1 MKLKEEKILQ
11 DCNTCKFPSA
21 TKQLANVS
29 LSLFNVVTQAIK
41 TGEVRAANDVV
52 ENRIKACLE
61 CPSLKEAR
69 CLECGCFISLKAGLK
84 SEACPKGK
92 W

>member
-1 MKLKEEKILQ
+1 MQ

-29 LSLFNVVTQAIK
+29 LSLFNVITQAIK
-41 TGEVRAANDVV
+41 TGEIRESNGVIESRVTICNGCEYLKD
-52 ENRIKACLE
+52 NRC
-61 CPSLKEAR
+61 S
-69 CLECGCFISLKAGLK
+69 ECGCFIALKAGLK
-84 SEACPKGK
+84 SESCPRNL

>member
-1 MKLKEEKILQ
+1 MQ
-11 DCNTCKFPSA
+11 DCSTCKFPGA

-41 TGEVRAANDVV
+41 TGEIRASNQVV
-52 ENRIKACLE
+52 EDRINICGECEYLKTNRC
-61 CPSLKEAR
+61 S
-69 CLECGCFISLKAGLK
+69 ECGCFIALKAGLK
-84 SEACPKGK
+84 SESCPKGK